1 MNQRTF
7 IIYLKGRYWPSCGP
21 IVDSVLACMRASRKA
36 KGINQDDDHVIVG
49 KPNPFAVDV
58 VCKEHGITDRSKCI
72 MIGDNPATDM

>member
-1 MNQRTF
+1 
-7 IIYLKGRYWPSCGP
+7 
-21 IVDSVLACMRASRKA
+21 MRASRKA